1 MSYDAE
7 RLYKLLPAVYR
18 IRDAER
24 GGPLRALLGVI
35 ADEAAVLDDNLAQLY
50 DDMFIET
57 CASWAL
63 PYVGD
68 LIGVE
73 GLPAAG
79 SGGMTPRAEVANT
92 IGYRRRKGT
101 AAVLEQLARDVT
113 GWPARAVEFFQL
125 LATTQHVSHVRRE
138 NLSFAGV
145 RDAAR
150 LEWLGTAFE
159 RLAGDADL
167 THTADVRRVSGQK
180 ARGRY
185 NIPNVGLF
193 VWRLRAY
200 SLTRTPAAPAFAGDR
215 RRFRFHPLG
224 IDAALFTLPETE
236 SEMAQ
241 AAGPLNV
248 PAPVSRRALDRRLED
263 YYGARRSFLVE
274 RAGATPAD
282 APTVFAAEEV
292 VVCDLGDVSDAG
304 GAVAGWAHTPLPAGV
319 AVAVDPERGRV
330 AFADEQASPP
340 LVSFHYGFAA
350 DVGGGEYSRVNS
362 IDAGLLPLARVAG
375 AFVEGAAGAHATVQ
389 SALGALGA
397 GDGAVEVIDGG
408 RYEELESGGARQP
421 LRLGPARRLELRA
434 GDKRRATLAL
444 TRTMEVVGDGE
455 GEVSINGLLI
465 SGAAL
470 RVSGGLRRL
479 RLRHCTLV
487 AGAPGERG
495 PAHAPA
501 LVVEAADVEVEIDDC
516 LVVGGLRVVA
526 DAGVR
531 VRRSVIDST
540 SAEGV
545 AYAAPGAGVAP
556 GGALR
561 VENSTIVGKV
571 YASVIELASNS
582 IFHARLAAS
591 DAAGWRGPVQAEQRQ
606 KGCARF
612 SYVPPGSR
620 VPRRYSCQPAPGAD
634 ESRVRP
640 VFASLRYGDPDY
652 CRLGRRCPREIAEGA
667 DDESEMG
674 VYHDLFQPQ
683 RESHLRARLDEYL
696 RFGLEAGV
704 FHAS

>member
-7 RLYKLLPAVYR
+7 RLYNLLPAVYR

-35 ADEAAVLDDNLAQLY
+35 AGEAAVLDDNLAQLY

-57 CASWAL
+57 CAPWAL

-73 GLPAAG
+73 GLPSAG
-79 SGGMTPRAEVANT
+79 AGGLTPRAEVANT

-125 LATTQHVSHVRRE
+125 LATTQHVGHVRRE
-138 NLSFAGV
+138 NLSLAGV

-150 LEWLGTAFE
+150 LERLGTAFE
-159 RLAGDADL
+159 RLAGEADL
-167 THTADVRRVSGQK
+167 THTADVRRVSGRL

-224 IDAALFTLPETE
+224 MDGALFTLPESE

-248 PAPVSRRALDRRLED
+248 PAPISRRALERRLED
-263 YYGARRSFLVE
+263 YYGGSRSFLVE

-282 APTVFAAEEV
+282 APTAFEAEDIR
-292 VVCDLGDVSDAG
+292 VCDLGDAPG
-304 GAVAGWAHTPLPAGV
+304 GGWAHTPLPAGV

-350 DVGGGEYSRVNS
+350 DVGGGEYNRVNS
-362 IDAGLLPLARVAG
+362 IDAGPPPLSRVANT
-375 AFVEGAAGAHATVQ
+375 FVEGSEGALASVQ
-389 SALGALGA
+389 SALGALGEE
-397 GDGAVEVIDGG
+397 GGAVEIIDGG
-408 RYEELESGGARQP
+408 RYEETESGGEKQP

-444 TRTMEVVGDGE
+444 TKTMEIVGGDE

-465 SGAAL
+465 SGAPL
-470 RVSGGLRRL
+470 RVSGNLRRL
-479 RLRHCTLV
+479 RLRHCTLI

-501 LVVEAADVEVEIDDC
+501 LVVESADVEVEIDDC
-516 LVVGGLRVVA
+516 LVVGGLRVAA

-540 SAEGV
+540 SAAGV
-545 AYAAPGAGVAP
+545 AYAAPGPGVAP

-561 VENSTIVGKV
+561 VENSTVVGKV
-571 YASVIELASNS
+571 YATVIGLASNS

-591 DAAGWRGPVQAEQRQ
+591 DAAGWRAPVQAEQRQ

-612 SYVPPGSR
+612 SYLPPGSR

-640 VFASLRYGDPDY
+640 VFTSLRYGDPDY
-652 CRLGRRCPREIAEGA
+652 CRLSRRCPREIAEGA

-674 VYHDLFQPQ
+674 VYHDLYQPQ